1 MGGSV
6 LLPWAL
12 GGEVLGDTETA
23 MRMPQWGY
31 GRSRLGMAG
40 RKKEGPRFSQFDEE
54 PILRGL
60 LGHLVTGR
68 CVDIGARE
76 RRGSN
81 VASFIDVG
89 WDALLVDQNVN
100 GLLRDFPAVKYPT
113 VTILQKV
120 VTAKNVNEVLRSWH
134 YLDLLSIDI
143 DGPDAE
149 VWEAVEVRPAVL
161 CIEAVPENR
170 PKIVKVSEERGYK
183 LHAETGP
190 NLIYVR

>member
-1 MGGSV
+1 MGCGRDLLWVSDRAV
-6 LLPWAL
+6 LVFPVE
-12 GGEVLGDTETA
+12 GPVSGK
-23 MRMPQWGY
+23 
-31 GRSRLGMAG
+31 
-40 RKKEGPRFSQFDEE
+40 KKEGPKFSQFDEE

-60 LGHLVTGR
+60 LGHLKRGR
-68 CVDIGARE
+68 CADIGARE

-81 VASFIDVG
+81 VASFIDDG
-89 WDALLVDQNVN
+89 WTALLVDRNVN
-100 GLLRDFPAVKYPT
+100 GLLRDFPRARYPT
-113 VTILQKV
+113 VTVVQKL
-120 VTAKNVNEVLRSWH
+120 VTPLNVNDLDLH

-143 DGPDAE
+143 DGPDAD
-149 VWEAVEVRPAVL
+149 VWEALETGPLVL